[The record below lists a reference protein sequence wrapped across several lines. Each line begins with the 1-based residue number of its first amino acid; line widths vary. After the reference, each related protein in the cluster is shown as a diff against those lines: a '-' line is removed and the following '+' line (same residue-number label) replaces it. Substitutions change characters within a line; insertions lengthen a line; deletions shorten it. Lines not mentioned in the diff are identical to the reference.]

1 MNIEFLK
8 KWWVMHEN
16 VYHLYIEWRSQLLQ
30 KLNIPHTKNGSWTSN
45 TNITCTMV
53 KLHDYIPLLS
63 SIVSEQIL
71 AIKSMTF
78 GKILCDVFSD
88 DYDPMTEIPQD
99 IFQLN
104 QE

>member
-1 MNIEFLK
+1 MYDGEI
-8 KWWVMHEN
+8 
-16 VYHLYIEWRSQLLQ
+16 
-30 KLNIPHTKNGSWTSN
+30 
-45 TNITCTMV
+45 
-53 KLHDYIPLLS
+53 DYVPLFS
-63 SIVSEQIL
+63 SILSEQIL

>member
-1 MNIEFLK
+1 MYDGEI
-8 KWWVMHEN
+8 
-16 VYHLYIEWRSQLLQ
+16 
-30 KLNIPHTKNGSWTSN
+30 
-45 TNITCTMV
+45 
-53 KLHDYIPLLS
+53 DYAPLLS
-63 SIVSEQIL
+63 LIVSEQIL

-78 GKILCDVFSD
+78 GKILCEVFSD